1 MKNFFRQLKFG
12 LWMYGFIFSMWS
24 YYTRVNKYR
33 KAGNISGEISAI
45 RALQHTWGCGVLKK
59 FGIVYHVT
67 GLENIPEEPVLFV
80 SNHQSYADIPLFV
93 AAIDRQIGFI
103 AKADLIKIP
112 IFGSW
117 IKAVRS
123 VFIKRNDARAALK
136 TMEAGAE
143 LLRKGFSLG
152 IFPEGTR
159 SRGPNMLEF
168 KRGSLKLA
176 TKTGVP
182 IVPVA
187 ISGSYKSFEVHGYP
201 EPAEVTFTILPAF
214 ETRNLTKLEAN
225 NLAEKIEALIKT
237 ELQSGQR
244 NL

>member
-1 MKNFFRQLKFG
+1 MSNSYRKIKFG

-24 YYTRVNKYR
+24 YYTKVNKVR
-33 KAGNISGEISAI
+33 AEGDIPAEIDAI
-45 RALQHTWGCGVLKK
+45 RALQHKWGCGVLKK
-59 FGIVYHVT
+59 FGIRLQIT
-67 GLENIPEEPVLFV
+67 GLETIPEEPVLFV
-80 SNHQSYADIPLFV
+80 SNHQSYADIPIFV

-112 IFGSW
+112 IFGRW

-123 VFIKRNDARAALK
+123 IFIKRNDARAALK
-136 TMEAGAE
+136 MIDAGAE
-143 LLRKGFSLG
+143 LLKQGFSLG
-152 IFPEGTR
+152 IFPEGRR

-187 ISGSYKSFEVHGYP
+187 ISGSYKSFEMNGYP
-201 EPAEVTFTILPAF
+201 EAAEVIFTVLPAI
-214 ETRNLTKLEAN
+214 ETKNLTKVEAN
-225 NLAEKIEALIKT
+225 NLAEKIEELIKR
-237 ELQSGQR
+237 ELTK
-244 NL
+244 